1 MENEAIEFHDSVL
14 KQIDRE
20 GDEVRLLFRPAY
32 VHRSSGEP
40 GVDPGTGWSVDVDL
54 ILFDAMSL
62 SVIPSLPGNVWEG
75 TLRLNESVFRN
86 IVAIPFEASGSIAL
100 RIELMSGDVV
110 EATGTRARLGVI
122 GGYTF
127 VESFK

>member
-1 MENEAIEFHDSVL
+1 
-14 KQIDRE
+14 
-20 GDEVRLLFRPAY
+20 
-32 VHRSSGEP
+32 
-40 GVDPGTGWSVDVDL
+40 
-54 ILFDAMSL
+54 MSL